1 MTQARVS
8 DTRPPKPF
16 LSKLKGF
23 VASNNQWEGFVEAL
37 EYEIEMQ
44 RKKLEQSTDPIEI
57 YHAQGAIHALRQ
69 LKYLRDQVNAK

>member
-1 MTQARVS
+1 MTVS
-8 DTRPPKPF
+8 GKPF

-23 VASNNQWEGFVEAL
+23 VGNNNQWQGFNEAL

-57 YHAQGAIHALRQ
+57 YQAQGAIHALRQ
-69 LKYLRDQVNAK
+69 LKYLKDQVHAEN